1 MNDSFKDKVSIVT
14 GAGSGI
20 GRALAEELS
29 RKDAIVILADIN
41 NQQINEVAETI
52 TASGYRAEALPVD
65 VSNYDAV
72 KKLVDDTVA
81 QHGRLDY
88 MFNNAGI
95 AVGGEVRDCAI
106 DDWRNVLDVNLNGV
120 IYGIDS
126 AYPIMVEQG
135 FGHIVNTAS
144 IEGLL
149 PFPGS
154 VSYVASKHG
163 VVGLSNAL
171 RIEGADLGVNVS
183 VVCPGYIKT
192 AIFRS
197 AKLIKID
204 REKMLAS
211 LPERLGIT
219 PEKCAAVILGGV
231 ERNKAIIVVTGFA
244 KILWLLQRISP
255 GLIRWLM
262 GRNLKKSRME
272 IRIND

>member
-1 MNDSFKDKVSIVT
+1 MASFKDKVSIVT

-41 NQQINEVAETI
+41 SQQINEVAEAI

-72 KKLVDDTVA
+72 KRLVDDTVA
-81 QHGRLDY
+81 QHGRLDF

-183 VVCPGYIKT
+183 VVCPGYVKT

-204 REKMLAS
+204 REKMLSS

-219 PEKCAAVILGGV
+219 PEKCAAVILSGV
-231 ERNKAIIVVTGFA
+231 ERNKAIIVVTGYA
-244 KILWLLQRISP
+244 KILWLIQRISP

-272 IRIND
+272 LRIND

>member
-1 MNDSFKDKVSIVT
+1 MASFKDKVSIVT

-41 NQQINEVAETI
+41 SQQINEVAEAI

-72 KKLVDDTVA
+72 KRLVDDTVA
-81 QHGRLDY
+81 QHGRLDF

-95 AVGGEVRDCAI
+95 AVGGEIRDCAI

-183 VVCPGYIKT
+183 VVCPGYVKT

-204 REKMLAS
+204 REKMLS
-211 LPERLGIT
+211 LLPERLGIT
-219 PEKCAAVILGGV
+219 PEKCAAVILSGV

-244 KILWLLQRISP
+244 KILWLIQRISP

-272 IRIND
+272 LRIND

>member
-41 NQQINEVAETI
+41 SQQINEVAEAI

-183 VVCPGYIKT
+183 VVCPGYVKT

-204 REKMLAS
+204 REKMLS
-211 LPERLGIT
+211 LLPERLGIT
-219 PEKCAAVILGGV
+219 PEKCAAVILSGV
-231 ERNKAIIVVTGFA
+231 ERNKAIIVVTGYA
-244 KILWLLQRISP
+244 KILWLIQRISP

-272 IRIND
+272 LRIND

>member
-1 MNDSFKDKVSIVT
+1 MGSFKDKVSIVT

-20 GRALAEELS
+20 GQALAEVLARRE
-29 RKDAIVILADIN
+29 AIVILADIN
-41 NQQINEVAETI
+41 GQQVTAVAESI
-52 TASGYRAEALPVD
+52 TASGYQAVARPVD

-72 KKLVDDTVA
+72 SKLVADTVA
-81 QHGRLDY
+81 QHGRLDF

-95 AVGGEVRDCAI
+95 AIGGEVRDCAI
-106 DDWRNVLDVNLNGV
+106 DDWRRVLDVNLNGV
-120 IYGIDS
+120 IYGVDS
-126 AYPIMVEQG
+126 AYPIMVRQG

-144 IEGLL
+144 LEGLL

-154 VSYVASKHG
+154 ASYVASKHG

-171 RIEGADLGVNVS
+171 RIEGADLGVKVS

-197 AKLIKID
+197 SKLIKID
-204 REKMLAS
+204 REKMLDS

-219 PEKCAAVILGGV
+219 PEKCASVILRGV
-231 ERNKAIIVVTGFA
+231 EHNKAIIVVTGLA

-255 GLIRWLM
+255 DLIRWMM
-262 GRNLKKSRME
+262 GRNLKKSRKE
-272 IRIND
+272 IRINE

>member
-1 MNDSFKDKVSIVT
+1 MTSFKDKVSIVT

-41 NQQINEVAETI
+41 SQQINEVAEAI

-65 VSNYDAV
+65 VSNYDAD

-81 QHGRLDY
+81 QHGRLDF

-183 VVCPGYIKT
+183 VVCPGYVKT

-204 REKMLAS
+204 REKMLS
-211 LPERLGIT
+211 LLPERLGIT
-219 PEKCAAVILGGV
+219 PGKCAAVILSGV

-244 KILWLLQRISP
+244 KILWLIQRISP

-272 IRIND
+272 LRIND

>member
-1 MNDSFKDKVSIVT
+1 MDGFKDKVSIVT

-29 RKDAIVILADIN
+29 CRESIVILADIN
-41 NQQINEVAETI
+41 SQQINEVAEAI
-52 TASGYRAEALPVD
+52 AASGYQAQALPVD

-72 KKLVDDTVA
+72 KKLVNDTVA

-88 MFNNAGI
+88 IFNNAGI

-126 AYPIMVEQG
+126 AYPIMVKQG
-135 FGHIVNTAS
+135 FGHIINTAS

-149 PFPGS
+149 PFPGPA
-154 VSYVASKHG
+154 SYVASKHG

-171 RIEGADLGVNVS
+171 RIEGADLGVKVS

-204 REKMLAS
+204 REKMLDL

-219 PEKCAAVILGGV
+219 PEKCASMILRGV

-244 KILWLLQRISP
+244 KVLWLLQRISP
-255 GLIRWLM
+255 GLIRWMM
-262 GRNLKKSRME
+262 GRNLKKSRKE
-272 IRIND
+272 IRINE

>member
-1 MNDSFKDKVSIVT
+1 MMDSFKDKVSIVT

-20 GRALAEELS
+20 GRALAEELA
-29 RKDAIVILADIN
+29 RRQAIVILADIN
-41 NQQINEVAETI
+41 SQPISEMAEAI
-52 TASGYRAEALPVD
+52 AASGYRAQALPVD
-65 VSNYDAV
+65 VSSYDAV
-72 KKLVDDTVA
+72 KKLVNDTVA
-81 QHGRLDY
+81 QHGKLDFI
-88 MFNNAGI
+88 FNNAGI
-95 AVGGEVRDCAI
+95 GVGGEVRDCSI
-106 DDWRNVLDVNLNGV
+106 DDWRNVLDINLNGV

-126 AYPIMVEQG
+126 AYPIMVKQG
-135 FGHIVNTAS
+135 FGHIINIAS

-154 VSYVASKHG
+154 VSYVTSKYG

-171 RIEGADLGVNVS
+171 RIEGADLGVKVS

-197 AKLIKID
+197 CKLIKID
-204 REKMLAS
+204 REKLLDS

-219 PEKCAAVILGGV
+219 PEKCASVILSGV
-231 ERNKAIIVVTGFA
+231 ERNKALIVVTRFA

-262 GRNLKKSRME
+262 GRNLKKSRKK
-272 IRIND
+272 IRINE

>member
-1 MNDSFKDKVSIVT
+1 MASFIDKVSIVT

>member
-1 MNDSFKDKVSIVT
+1 MASFKDKVSIVT

-41 NQQINEVAETI
+41 SQQINEVAEAI

-72 KKLVDDTVA
+72 KRLVDDTVA
-81 QHGRLDY
+81 QHGRLDF

-183 VVCPGYIKT
+183 VVCPGYVKT

-204 REKMLAS
+204 REKMLS
-211 LPERLGIT
+211 LLPERLGIT
-219 PEKCAAVILGGV
+219 PEKCAAVILSGV

-244 KILWLLQRISP
+244 KILWLIQRISP

-272 IRIND
+272 LRIND

>member
-1 MNDSFKDKVSIVT
+1 MASFKDKVSIVT

-20 GRALAEELS
+20 GRALAEELA
-29 RKDAIVILADIN
+29 RRDAIVILADIN
-41 NQQINEVAETI
+41 SQQVNEVAEAI
-52 TASGYRAEALPVD
+52 AASGYQAQALPVD

-72 KKLVDDTVA
+72 KKLVADTVA
-81 QHGRLDY
+81 QHGKLDF

-95 AVGGEVRDCAI
+95 GVGGEVRDCAI
-106 DDWRNVLDVNLNGV
+106 DDWRNVLNINLHGV
-120 IYGIDS
+120 INGIDS
-126 AYPIMVEQG
+126 AYPIMVKQG
-135 FGHIVNTAS
+135 FGHIINTAS

-149 PFPGS
+149 PFPVS
-154 VSYVASKHG
+154 ASYVASKHA

-171 RIEGADLGVNVS
+171 RIEGADLGVKVS

-204 REKMLAS
+204 REKMLDL

-219 PEKCAAVILGGV
+219 PQKCASVILSGV
-231 ERNKAIIVVTGFA
+231 EGNKAIIVVTWFA
-244 KILWLLQRISP
+244 KVLWLLQRISP

-262 GRNLKKSRME
+262 GRNLKKSRKE
-272 IRIND
+272 IRINE

>member
-1 MNDSFKDKVSIVT
+1 MASFKDKVSIVT

-41 NQQINEVAETI
+41 SQQINEVAEAI

-72 KKLVDDTVA
+72 KRLVDDTVA
-81 QHGRLDY
+81 QHGRLDF

-204 REKMLAS
+204 REKMLAL

-219 PEKCAAVILGGV
+219 PEKCAAVILSGV

-244 KILWLLQRISP
+244 KILWLMQRISP

-272 IRIND
+272 LRIND

>member
-1 MNDSFKDKVSIVT
+1 MDSFKDKVSIVT

-20 GRALAEELS
+20 GRALAEALA
-29 RKDAIVILADIN
+29 RRQAIVILADIN
-41 NQQINEVAETI
+41 SQLINEIAEAI
-52 TASGYRAEALPVD
+52 AASGYRAQALPVD

-81 QHGRLDY
+81 QHGRLDFL
-88 MFNNAGI
+88 FNNAGI

-106 DDWRNVLDVNLNGV
+106 DDWRNVLDINLNGV

-126 AYPIMVEQG
+126 AYPIMVKQA
-135 FGHIVNTAS
+135 FGHIINIAS

-154 VSYVASKHG
+154 VSYVTSKYG

-171 RIEGADLGVNVS
+171 RIEGADLGVNVT

-204 REKMLAS
+204 REKMLDS
-211 LPERLGIT
+211 LPERLGIS
-219 PEKCAAVILGGV
+219 PEKCASVIIGGV
-231 ERNKAIIVVTGFA
+231 ERNKAIIVVTRFA

-262 GRNLKKSRME
+262 GRSLKKSRKE
-272 IRIND
+272 IRIN

>member
-41 NQQINEVAETI
+41 SQQINEVADAI
-52 TASGYRAEALPVD
+52 TASGHRAEALPVD

-81 QHGRLDY
+81 QHGRLDF

-95 AVGGEVRDCAI
+95 GVGGEVRDCAI

-163 VVGLSNAL
+163 VAGLSNAL
-171 RIEGADLGVNVS
+171 RIEGEDLGVKVS

>member
-1 MNDSFKDKVSIVT
+1 MMDSFKDRVSIVT

-41 NQQINEVAETI
+41 SQQINEVAEAI

-72 KKLVDDTVA
+72 KRLVDDTVA
-81 QHGRLDY
+81 QHGRLDF

-106 DDWRNVLDVNLNGV
+106 NDWRNVLDVNLNGV

-183 VVCPGYIKT
+183 VVCPGYVKT

-204 REKMLAS
+204 REKMLS
-211 LPERLGIT
+211 LLPERLGIT
-219 PEKCAAVILGGV
+219 PEKCAAVILSGV

-272 IRIND
+272 LRIND